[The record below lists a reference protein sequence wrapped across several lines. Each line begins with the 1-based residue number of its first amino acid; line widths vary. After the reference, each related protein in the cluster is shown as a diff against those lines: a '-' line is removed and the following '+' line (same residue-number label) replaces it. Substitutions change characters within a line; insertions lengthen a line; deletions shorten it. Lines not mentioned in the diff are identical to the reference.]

1 MPIGY
6 DGALN
11 REGVAMKLLQLRYL
25 IQVAETGSFT
35 KAATKLN
42 VAQPAL
48 SRQIKLL
55 EDELGVS
62 LFRRD
67 GRGVEPTAAGNEL
80 VRRSMDI
87 FKHLFEARE
96 AVMAYRGQTEGEVTI
111 GILPLFGAAV
121 MPDLL
126 LRCRD
131 EYPGLTIKV
140 MVGMSGAVQEWLMS
154 GRVDF
159 GVISSLSDTGQF
171 IKTSRIATALLHLVC
186 RAQDAPNDDGPV
198 PLAQALNAP
207 LIIPSRANGIGSVI
221 HGAAEREN
229 IPLQPT
235 LEVDSVEIIK
245 GLVLSGVGSTLLPRF
260 AIEKEIRSGV
270 FKSRE
275 VADRALEYHVE
286 LASLADRPL
295 SKHAGIVAETL
306 KSVSDGLRIA

>member
-1 MPIGY
+1 
-6 DGALN
+6 
-11 REGVAMKLLQLRYL
+11 MKLLQLRYL

-62 LFRRD
+62 LFHRD

-87 FKHLFEARE
+87 FQHLYEARE
-96 AVMAYRGQTEGEVTI
+96 AVMAYRGQMEGEVTI

-126 LRCRD
+126 LRCRG
-131 EYPGLTIKV
+131 EYPGLNIKV

-159 GVISSLSDTGQF
+159 GVISSLADSGQF
-171 IKTSRIATALLHLVC
+171 IKTSRIATALLHLVY
-186 RAQDAPNDDGPV
+186 RSEDAPNDDGPV
-198 PLAQALNAP
+198 PLARALNAP
-207 LIIPSRANGIGSVI
+207 LIIPSRANGIGAVI

-229 IPLQPT
+229 IPVQPT

-245 GLVLSGVGSTLLPRF
+245 GLVLSGVGSTILPRF
-260 AIEKEIRSGV
+260 AIEKELRAGV

-286 LASLADRPL
+286 LATVADRPM
-295 SKHAGIVAETL
+295 SKNASVVAETL
-306 KSVSDGLRIA
+306 KDVSERIGIA